1 MICVKIVSGLYCGDA
16 EYWEAH
22 KDEFDYVIH
31 ACKEPYHRMALGYKG
46 RGAPKDSDEYLIAE
60 RGNELCLNLIDAD
73 DPKYIPAVIMVTAV
87 EEIQYHV
94 DEGRKVFVHCNEGKS
109 RAPGIV
115 LMYLM
120 LERLVYEFTYEDTV
134 AEIKK
139 VYPLF
144 EPAKGIDQY
153 LREFHTEQVF
163 EINAGM

>member
-1 MICVKIVSGLYCGDA
+1 LINVKIVSGLYCGDA

-46 RGAPKDSDEYLIAE
+46 RGAPKDNEEYLIAE

-73 DPKYIPAVIMVTAV
+73 NPNYIPAEIILTAIQ
-87 EEIQYHV
+87 EIQYQLG
-94 DEGRKVFVHCNEGKS
+94 EKRTVFVHCNEGKS

-115 LMYLM
+115 FMYLT
-120 LERLVYEFTYEDTV
+120 LEGIIAEPTYEEAVKMFRD
-134 AEIKK
+134 

-144 EPAKGIDQY
+144 EPANGINEFARSVYTEYDWVMKG
-153 LREFHTEQVF
+153 EE
-163 EINAGM
+163 

>member
-1 MICVKIVSGLYCGDA
+1 MINVKIVSGLYCGDA

-46 RGAPKDSDEYLIAE
+46 RGAPKDSEEYLMAE
-60 RGNELCLNLIDAD
+60 RGNELCLNLIDAE
-73 DPKYIPAVIMVTAV
+73 DPKYIPAYIMVTAV

-120 LERLVYEFTYEDTV
+120 YEGILSAVTYELMVD
-134 AEIKK
+134 EFRE
-139 VYPLF
+139 VYSEFAPG
-144 EPAKGIDQY
+144 AGIDGF
-153 LREFHTEQVF
+153 LRTAYAEYMCKTKQD
-163 EINAGM
+163 